1 MSKNETEQKNKLIQ
15 LKKEIK
21 SLEYNIK
28 HIDSVNARINII
40 KKLKLAVRTLQ
51 KMLPYIVTAGII
63 SGGCSAAGMT
73 PFYRDEYKSYS
84 NVMMKFDNNGN
95 FSSKQQ
101 YGSFKNEDGTV
112 LSERDGR
119 LYYYSKWSKS
129 EDGLYSRIVL
139 AYSIKNKTCEEI
151 MNLLEKDN
159 LDLEDI
165 LGKPISSTTETKN
178 NLNDD
183 ELEKEPYI
191 DVIIYSEDKND
202 YTVYRESVSENILYT
217 IFCILLT
224 LICEIVPLEIR
235 STYAF
240 DYDERVEKI
249 KNRYRALDP
258 EELEKKLEL
267 KRNDYNSMIK

>member
-1 MSKNETEQKNKLIQ
+1 MNEVGKKKILRTAEEKEKAVKRYLAGESATKIANEIDTSDDVIRKWVQKYNSEGIDGLKSKTGKHSNTSKNSGLYLRKPKNKI
-15 LKKEIK
+15 
-21 SLEYNIK
+21 
-28 HIDSVNARINII
+28 
-40 KKLKLAVRTLQ
+40 
-51 KMLPYIVTAGII
+51 
-63 SGGCSAAGMT
+63 
-73 PFYRDEYKSYS
+73 
-84 NVMMKFDNNGN
+84 
-95 FSSKQQ
+95 
-101 YGSFKNEDGTV
+101 
-112 LSERDGR
+112 
-119 LYYYSKWSKS
+119 
-129 EDGLYSRIVL
+129 
-139 AYSIKNKTCEEI
+139 EE
-151 MNLLEKDN
+151 L
-159 LDLEDI
+159 
-165 LGKPISSTTETKN
+165 
-178 NLNDD
+178 